1 MVTVPTATGSDGV
14 TRHDAAAR
22 TLLKSDGTAVD
33 WDAPAETRTAAPSA
47 SATATILSG
56 QSITDAID
64 LGANRLHRLI
74 TPTAWTAAAIT
85 FQSSDDGVSY
95 RDLYTVAVDGTA
107 TEVSIA
113 SAGIP
118 TAAARSFVLDPV
130 VFLGVR
136 YLKVRSGTSAAAV
149 NQGADRT
156 LTLVTVPR

>member
-1 MVTVPTATGSDGV
+1 MAAPFDHTALLQGIYE
-14 TRHDAAAR
+14 AANSSVA
-22 TLLKSDGTAVD
+22 DV
-33 WDAPAETRTAAPSA
+33 RTAAPSA
-47 SATATILSG
+47 SATATISSGGSLSG
-56 QSITDAID
+56 EVD
-64 LGANRLHRLI
+64 LVADRLHRII

-85 FQSSDDGVSY
+85 FQSSDDGVNY
-95 RDLYTVAVDGTA
+95 RDLYTVATDGTA